1 MLTNILLAAV
11 LTPSAAA
18 LPPAVL
24 SRPEAAFPVTEHL
37 LGDSVDPLSTL
48 VTGDEG
54 LKDSLNS
61 GPSSDSLERGLRERS
76 AKERLAAVQAAALPR
91 NVSAVPELAGVMLRI
106 DQPADLRAAAALAL
120 GRIGDRVA
128 VPALSEALKDP
139 SPEVRFSAA
148 LSLGKLPAVGVET
161 RLERVLRYDPSWQ
174 TRYAAAIA
182 LGRTHEAFAASGLE
196 DALSNDPDWQV
207 RQQAARSLQELGTVH
222 AAEALQEALNDP
234 DPSVRAAAGIGLAAI
249 GSPAQQLAVAQA
261 VDGEP
266 DPTVRVLLAGAA
278 RRARVRA
285 Q

>member
-24 SRPEAAFPVTEHL
+24 SRPEASFPLAEKL

-48 VTGDEG
+48 VAGDED

-61 GPSSDSLERGLRERS
+61 VPTAELLERGLRERS
-76 AKERLAAVQAAALPR
+76 EKARLAAVQSAAFPR
-91 NVSAVPELAGVMLRI
+91 NVSAVPHLAGVMLRI
-106 DQPADLRAAAALAL
+106 DQPAELRAAAALAL
-120 GRIGDRVA
+120 GRVGDRVA

-139 SPEVRFSAA
+139 APEVRFAAA
-148 LSLGKLPAVGVET
+148 LSLGKLPADGVET

-182 LGRTHEAFAASGLE
+182 LGRTHKAFAAAGLE
-196 DALSNDPDWQV
+196 DALGNDPDWQV

-222 AAEALQEALNDP
+222 AAAALQEALNDP

-249 GSPAQQLAVAQA
+249 GAPEQKLAVANA

-266 DPTVRVLLAGAA
+266 DPTVRALLASAS
-278 RRARVRA
+278 RRGRA
-285 Q
+285 D